1 MAVQKGGTE
10 MKNKEQSTRDIL
22 GIKRFSRVGLETEN
36 YGELAYLAVR
46 PTNISVLSRSSISTK
61 IHHLT
66 DLLSAQPD
74 IEIICTDAKESFEEN
89 KLNLTELAESEKNRK
104 VRDLIS
110 RDIFFLDEIQIEMST
125 SREFLFV
132 IRFRDESAEQS
143 LVGLN
148 RIEKMINEQGFEC
161 SRLGREDIKR
171 ILSRYLGVMT
181 ADRQIGDNDG
191 DNTL

>member
-22 GIKRFSRVGLETEN
+22 GIKRFSKVGLETEN

-89 KLNLTELAESEKNRK
+89 KLNLSELAESEKNRK
-104 VRDLIS
+104 VRNLIS

-132 IRFRDESAEQS
+132 IRFGDESAEQS

-171 ILSRYLGVMT
+171 ILSRYLGFMT
-181 ADRQIGDNDG
+181 ADRQIEDNDG